1 MRRIKKI
8 LLITL
13 VTMTIIFSVIVIG
26 LTVVSFNAYKPL
38 DEMYDAIETLDI
50 ASVEMNE
57 YYDSYKLKVTNPKG
71 QIVIIPG
78 GLVYTESYLYLAYN
92 LALNGYNVTLS
103 KALFH
108 LAILTPNYASR
119 FLSSTLPNIIIGHS
133 LGGTV
138 GGLITSKY
146 PDKVDHLILLASYTT
161 TKIDKASTLLIQAS
175 NDEVINKDKFD
186 DSLVNYSNYQ
196 MSEIN
201 GGNHAGFGWYGKQ
214 KGDGT
219 ATITTIDQQNQIIDI
234 IILYLNS

>member
-1 MRRIKKI
+1 M
-8 LLITL
+8 
-13 VTMTIIFSVIVIG
+13 
-26 LTVVSFNAYKPL
+26 
-38 DEMYDAIETLDI
+38 
-50 ASVEMNE
+50 
-57 YYDSYKLKVTNPKG
+57 
-71 QIVIIPG
+71 
-78 GLVYTESYLYLAYN
+78 
-92 LALNGYNVTLS
+92 
-103 KALFH
+103 
-108 LAILTPNYASR
+108 
-119 FLSSTLPNIIIGHS
+119 
-133 LGGTV
+133 
-138 GGLITSKY
+138 
-146 PDKVDHLILLASYTT
+146 DHLILLASYTT